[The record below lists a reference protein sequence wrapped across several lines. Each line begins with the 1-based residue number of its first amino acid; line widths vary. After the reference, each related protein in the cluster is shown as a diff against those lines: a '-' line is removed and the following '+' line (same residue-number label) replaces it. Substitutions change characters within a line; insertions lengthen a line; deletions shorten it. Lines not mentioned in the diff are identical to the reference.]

1 MLRDLITNI
10 VNDQGDIRIVGHLRS
25 DGVSLRDLERTEP
38 DMIIVGLR
46 DSKIPDV
53 CKTLVERHAATKVV
67 GLYGEGRRGILYEL
81 KPHAVMLG
89 DHARGFGVVIGPRFT
104 APFPG
109 SQASGIPG
117 LLRREPLTA
126 RRETA

>member
-1 MLRDLITNI
+1 MQPSRILLVGLPRMLRDLITNI

-89 DHARGFGVVIGPRFT
+89 EVSRQMLLEIMREV
-104 APFPG
+104 
-109 SQASGIPG
+109 SAS
-117 LLRREPLTA
+117 
-126 RRETA
+126 